1 MDSITFVP
9 LKIFYT
15 EGLICTTWK
24 KTGNSQCLITTIS
37 AEKITTNKLT
47 SNYNLKTMN
56 DQTIE
61 KMRTMKL
68 YGMVRA
74 FSTSLESGNAEKSTA
89 DELLS
94 MLIDS
99 EWDDRYNRKLNRSV
113 KNARFRYRAAV
124 EQINFDDHRVLNKN
138 QILRLADCAFIHK
151 KENVLITGS
160 TGVGK
165 SYIASAIGHQAC
177 SMGYKVLY
185 EHSSKLFARLKAGKA
200 DGTYLKEIAKIE
212 KQDLL
217 IVDDFGIQP
226 LDQQSRTILMEVIE
240 DRHGKKST
248 LLTSQIP
255 INQWHEVI
263 GEQTI
268 ADAILDRIVHD
279 AQRLELK
286 GESLRKKRSILP
298 EEMTENDN

>member
-1 MDSITFVP
+1 
-9 LKIFYT
+9 
-15 EGLICTTWK
+15 
-24 KTGNSQCLITTIS
+24 
-37 AEKITTNKLT
+37 
-47 SNYNLKTMN
+47 MN
-56 DQTIE
+56 EQTIE
-61 KMRTMKL
+61 KMKTMKL

-74 FSTSLESGNAEKSTA
+74 FRTSLESGTAEKCTA

-94 MLIDS
+94 MLVDS
-99 EWDDRYNRKLNRSV
+99 EWDERFNRKLTRSV
-113 KNARFRYRAAV
+113 KNARFRYKAAV
-124 EQINFDDHRVLNKN
+124 EQINFDDHRVQIKN
-138 QILRLADCAFIHK
+138 QVLRLADCAFIDR

-177 SMGYKVLY
+177 SMGYRVLY
-185 EHSSKLFARLKAGKA
+185 EHSSKLFARLKGGKA
-200 DGTYLKEIAKIE
+200 DGTYLKEITKIE

-226 LDQQSRTILMEVIE
+226 LDQQSRTILMEIIE

-248 LLTSQIP
+248 LLTSQVP
-255 INQWHEVI
+255 VNQWHEVI

-279 AQRLELK
+279 AQRLELR
-286 GESLRKKRSILP
+286 GESMRKKRSILP
-298 EEMTENDN
+298 EEITENDN

>member
-1 MDSITFVP
+1 
-9 LKIFYT
+9 
-15 EGLICTTWK
+15 
-24 KTGNSQCLITTIS
+24 
-37 AEKITTNKLT
+37 
-47 SNYNLKTMN
+47 MN

-74 FSTSLESGNAEKSTA
+74 FRTSLESGNAEKCTA

-99 EWDDRYNRKLNRSV
+99 EWDERFNRKLNRSV
-113 KNARFRYRAAV
+113 KNARFRYKAAV
-124 EQINFDDHRVLNKN
+124 EQINFDEHRVLIKN
-138 QILRLADCAFIHK
+138 QVLRLADCAFIDK

-177 SMGYKVLY
+177 SMGYRVLY
-185 EHSSKLFARLKAGKA
+185 EHSSKLFARLKGGKA
-200 DGTYLKEIAKIE
+200 DGTYLKEITKIE

-217 IVDDFGIQP
+217 IIDDFGIQP
-226 LDQQSRTILMEVIE
+226 LDQQSRTILMEIIE

-248 LLTSQIP
+248 LLTSQVP

-279 AQRLELK
+279 AQRLQLK
-286 GESLRKKRSILP
+286 GESMRKKRTNLP
-298 EEMTENDN
+298 EELTENDN

>member
-1 MDSITFVP
+1 
-9 LKIFYT
+9 
-15 EGLICTTWK
+15 
-24 KTGNSQCLITTIS
+24 
-37 AEKITTNKLT
+37 
-47 SNYNLKTMN
+47 MN

-68 YGMVRA
+68 FGMVRA
-74 FSTSLESGNAEKSTA
+74 FRTSLESDKAEKCTA

-99 EWDDRYNRKLNRSV
+99 EWDERYNRKLNRSV
-113 KNARFRYRAAV
+113 RNARFRYKASV
-124 EQINFDDHRVLNKN
+124 EQINFDDNRVLNKN
-138 QILRLADCAFIHK
+138 QVLRLADCGFIDK

-185 EHSSKLFARLKAGKA
+185 DHSSKLFARLKSGKA
-200 DGTYLKEIAKIE
+200 DGTYLKEITKIE

-217 IVDDFGIQP
+217 IIDDFGIQP
-226 LDQQSRTILMEVIE
+226 LDQQSRSILMEIIE

-248 LLTSQIP
+248 LFTSQIP
-255 INQWHEVI
+255 VNQWHEVI

-279 AQRLELK
+279 SQRLELK
-286 GESLRKKRSILP
+286 GESMRKKRGILT
-298 EEMTENDN
+298 EEMTENDD